1 MGKNITVLGAGAWG
15 TAFGQVLADAGN
27 TVTMWA
33 KEQQIVEGIRDH
45 HHNAVRLPSAEKLP
59 DNMTATGDRAEAVK
73 NVKAANQVTFNADQ
87 RVTDLFA
94 KSGTNV
100 DSASKSTTNVAK
112 DADVTGTTYAEKDTN
127 YPAKNAV
134 DGKTVME
141 SFWGTKG
148 SENKTDTLNIK
159 FKDGKQKIDDIRLYF
174 YQSSSSQTISG
185 YAEPANYKLEYQK
198 DDGTWAPIADQVRT
212 PNYAGAN
219 YNRIQWRPRPSASPS
234 RRRPAWPS
242 VSRRSKPTTP
252 VSRLTA
258 LPRTRLRRWM
268 LTCLPAPHLVPSS
281 SVR

>member
-1 MGKNITVLGAGAWG
+1 M
-15 TAFGQVLADAGN
+15 
-27 TVTMWA
+27 
-33 KEQQIVEGIRDH
+33 
-45 HHNAVRLPSAEKLP
+45 
-59 DNMTATGDRAEAVK
+59 
-73 NVKAANQVTFNADQ
+73 KAANQVTFNADQ

-198 DDGTWAPIADQVRT
+198 DDGTWARLRIRCAPRT
-212 PNYAGAN
+212 TRA
-219 YNRIQWRPRPSASPS
+219 RTTTVSSSLRWRPRPSASPS

>member
-1 MGKNITVLGAGAWG
+1 M
-15 TAFGQVLADAGN
+15 
-27 TVTMWA
+27 
-33 KEQQIVEGIRDH
+33 
-45 HHNAVRLPSAEKLP
+45 
-59 DNMTATGDRAEAVK
+59 
-73 NVKAANQVTFNADQ
+73 
-87 RVTDLFA
+87 TDLFA

-219 YNRIQWRPRPSASPS
+219 YNRIQFTPVETTTIRVTFTPQA
-234 RRRPAWPS
+234 AWPS

>member
-1 MGKNITVLGAGAWG
+1 M
-15 TAFGQVLADAGN
+15 
-27 TVTMWA
+27 
-33 KEQQIVEGIRDH
+33 
-45 HHNAVRLPSAEKLP
+45 
-59 DNMTATGDRAEAVK
+59 
-73 NVKAANQVTFNADQ
+73 KAANQVTFNADQ

-174 YQSSSSQTISG
+174 YGGAASQSIFG
-185 YAEPANYKLEYQK
+185 YAEPANY
-198 DDGTWAPIADQVRT
+198 
-212 PNYAGAN
+212 
-219 YNRIQWRPRPSASPS
+219 
-234 RRRPAWPS
+234 
-242 VSRRSKPTTP
+242 
-252 VSRLTA
+252 
-258 LPRTRLRRWM
+258 
-268 LTCLPAPHLVPSS
+268 
-281 SVR
+281 

>member
-1 MGKNITVLGAGAWG
+1 M
-15 TAFGQVLADAGN
+15 
-27 TVTMWA
+27 
-33 KEQQIVEGIRDH
+33 
-45 HHNAVRLPSAEKLP
+45 
-59 DNMTATGDRAEAVK
+59 
-73 NVKAANQVTFNADQ
+73 KAANQVTFNADQ

-159 FKDGKQKIDDIRLYF
+159 FKDGKQKIDDLRLYF

-219 YNRIQWRPRPSASPS
+219 YNRIQF
-234 RRRPAWPS
+234 
-242 VSRRSKPTTP
+242 TP
-252 VSRLTA
+252 VETTTIRVTFTPQAGMAVGVKEIEAYNTGIKLTA

-268 LTCLPAPHLVPSS
+268 LTCLPAPHPVPSS